1 MTDDATPSKCLLV
14 DFIIDH
20 VKHFGFFPTEYEDE
34 TGTVHYWDSFHKDS
48 YWNILTGENHEKH

>member
-1 MTDDATPSKCLLV
+1 MADDATPSKCLLV

-48 YWNILTGENHEKH
+48 YWNILTGED